1 MAAKMAKTGYT
12 HYLQQRLV
20 DLKAS
25 ESDVMV
31 CYDGTV
37 HNSLGDLIQFIQPE
51 GEDRTN
57 SAFVER
63 QKIDTFGMSDEE
75 FKLEPPACTIGGIGD
90 DDCSLALRISAVS
103 L

>member
-37 HNSLGDLIQFIQPE
+37 HNSLGDLIQFI
-51 GEDRTN
+51 
-57 SAFVER
+57 
-63 QKIDTFGMSDEE
+63 
-75 FKLEPPACTIGGIGD
+75 
-90 DDCSLALRISAVS
+90 
-103 L
+103 